1 MDPLKHLQVSRWPHL
16 ETICCHGNR
25 GNALPIT
32 CFSDEGSSNIQIAD
46 ITHCSLDA
54 EAVQSLVMA
63 CPDLYYLTVRSCNLQ
78 PETLTCLSQA
88 GFLSLRTLDLSRNPL
103 GWSGVQ
109 SLSSCHLPAMVYLRL
124 DDTNMSALAAMH
136 LAQGCWPK
144 LHQLHL
150 FDNQLD
156 VEAVAHLV
164 KGEWPQLQE
173 LSLTW
178 TCVSE
183 DAFEV
188 LDVDDACKQF
198 EDNTSHHRLWSMPCS
213 LLRSS
218 FLVWPELK
226 ALTVRD
232 AKRY

>member
-1 MDPLKHLQVSRWPHL
+1 
-16 ETICCHGNR
+16 
-25 GNALPIT
+25 
-32 CFSDEGSSNIQIAD
+32 
-46 ITHCSLDA
+46 
-54 EAVQSLVMA
+54 
-63 CPDLYYLTVRSCNLQ
+63 
-78 PETLTCLSQA
+78 
-88 GFLSLRTLDLSRNPL
+88 
-103 GWSGVQ
+103 
-109 SLSSCHLPAMVYLRL
+109 MVYLRL

-198 EDNTSHHRLWSMPCS
+198 EDNTSNNRLWSMPCS